1 MMGERNACM
10 DWTGRASRWPS
21 SGKHVGQEFYLIQEL
36 TGSVYR
42 SS

>member
-1 MMGERNACM
+1 MEERSACM
-10 DWTGRASRWPS
+10 EWMGRARRQLS

-36 TGSVYR
+36 TGRVYR